1 MKKLL
6 LLLTL
11 TAGLYACLDPQ
22 EFSAEELQALVD
34 AELEKKI
41 RNYREVKMERCQ
53 EELEARANF
62 IVDSLLFVQ
71 TQRQVDSLFINNKKQ
86 KPKRPNLRQIPDK
99 RPIAPLFDTIVSD
112 SLPKLGKDSL
122 DTQ

>member
-6 LLLTL
+6 LLLML
-11 TAGLYACLDPQ
+11 TAGLSACLDPQ

-53 EELEARANF
+53 EGLEVRANF

-71 TQRQVDSLFINNKKQ
+71 TQQQVDSLFINNKKQ
-86 KPKRPNLRQIPDK
+86 KPKRPDLRQIPDK